1 MPPGA
6 RSGSRTCK
14 IGMGKTDTIMPSG
27 ALSGIRVVEYSLG
40 PSGATCAKTF
50 ADLGADV
57 LKVEPPEGDPARR
70 LGPFPNDRPD
80 AEASGIFLYLNANK
94 RGVTLDLRH
103 PADRTRIHELIGGA
117 DVFVTDVQPKQAAAL
132 GIDSATVG
140 GLFPRLIRTYVTPFG
155 NTGPYRDWKG
165 TDLIAWHMGG
175 MGWESPAAFVTD
187 PEEHTPLRGRG
198 NMGMYLAGWVAAAGA
213 TCALFHRETYG
224 VGQEIDVSA
233 MDAVASHIRGNFAT
247 YSYDITRL
255 PESRNKGFFPW
266 IWKTADGYASQTFFL
281 DHWWETLKDMMGR
294 PEWADD
300 ESFDTLAGRRDGC
313 GEIEVH
319 VAEWTK
325 HKKRGELYRSLQSSS
340 VPCFPVQT
348 IDEIVESEHYGAR
361 GFFVEQ
367 EHPVAGAVKQPGP
380 AVRLFGTP
388 WGLRSPAPTLGQHNS
403 EVAESGFH
411 PPDRDERSS
420 EVTESGFHP
429 HPSPRIEY
437 GAGSLPEGEGL
448 LKAGHVNPTDR
459 DERGSE
465 VAESGFHPHP
475 SPLPEGEGQLKAG
488 HVNPTDRD
496 ERGSLTLGTP
506 RNRPLQGVR
515 IIDFGWILSVPYA
528 GGWLGSLGAEVI
540 RVESNTRLEPGRSG
554 LAGAADGIAGV
565 NRSGIWNCLN
575 HSKLGVTLNIRDPE
589 AQELVKELVAVS
601 DVVMENFSTGVL
613 DRLGLGYEDLRKV
626 RPDLIMLS
634 GSTMGTVGPERD
646 STGFG
651 PNVCSYAGQPSITGY
666 EGGQPQNLGGNWPDY
681 LVGTMMVHSVL
692 SALWHR
698 RKTGEGQRIE
708 IAMAEVVSSMIPEAF
723 MEFTMNGRV
732 AGRIGNHDPHMSP
745 HNVYRCAGDDEW
757 VAIAVQSDD
766 EWGRLCEVMGRLGR
780 SGKAELAHDSRFVTL
795 ESRKLNETALDELI
809 GEWTRERSPMDV
821 AHLLQAEGIAA
832 GPVMDVMAL
841 MVDPHFRERG
851 NVIEMEHTEVGPRE
865 VAGLSVRFGDIPRPA
880 YYTAPLL
887 GQHNDEVFGG
897 LLGHAAS
904 RVSTLRESRAIY

>member
-1 MPPGA
+1 MPP
-6 RSGSRTCK
+6 S
-14 IGMGKTDTIMPSG
+14 
-27 ALSGIRVVEYSLG
+27 ALSGIRVVEYSIG

-57 LKVEPPEGDPARR
+57 LKVEPPEGEPARR

-80 AEASGIFLYLNANK
+80 PEASGIFLYLNANK

-103 PADRTRIHELIGGA
+103 PADRARIHELIGGA

-380 AVRLFGTP
+380 PVRLFGTP

-403 EVAESGFH
+403 EVAESGFR

-420 EVTESGFHP
+420 EVTDSGFHP

-437 GAGSLPEGEGL
+437 GAGSLPEGEGQ

-613 DRLGLGYEDLRKV
+613 DRLGLGYEELRKV

-634 GSTMGTVGPERD
+634 GSTMGTVGPNRD

-757 VAIAVQSDD
+757 VAIAVQSDE

-780 SGKAELAHDSRFVTL
+780 SGKAELADDSRFVY
-795 ESRKLNETALDELI
+795 
-809 GEWTRERSPMDV
+809 
-821 AHLLQAEGIAA
+821 A
-832 GPVMDVMAL
+832 GVQKGQ
-841 MVDPHFRERG
+841 RG
-851 NVIEMEHTEVGPRE
+851 CAR
-865 VAGLSVRFGDIPRPA
+865 
-880 YYTAPLL
+880 
-887 GQHNDEVFGG
+887 
-897 LLGHAAS
+897 
-904 RVSTLRESRAIY
+904 

>member
-1 MPPGA
+1 
-6 RSGSRTCK
+6 
-14 IGMGKTDTIMPSG
+14 MPSG

-57 LKVEPPEGDPARR
+57 LKAEPPEGDPARR

-94 RGVTLDLRH
+94 RGVTLDLRR
-103 PADRTRIHELIGGA
+103 PADRARIHELIGGA
-117 DVFVTDVQPKQAAAL
+117 DIFVTDVQPKQAAAL

-198 NMGMYLAGWVAAAGA
+198 NVGMYLAGWVAAAGA

-300 ESFDTLAGRRDGC
+300 EAFDTLAGRRDGC
-313 GEIEVH
+313 EEIEVH

-348 IDEIVESEHYGAR
+348 IDEIVASEHYGAR

-380 AVRLFGTP
+380 PVRLFGTP

-420 EVTESGFHP
+420 EVTDSGFHP
-429 HPSPRIEY
+429 HSSPRIEY
-437 GAGSLPEGEGL
+437 GAGSLPEGEGQ

-459 DERGSE
+459 DGRGSE

-496 ERGSLTLGTP
+496 GQGSLTPGTP
-506 RNRPLQGVR
+506 RSRPLQGVR

-575 HSKLGVTLNIRDPE
+575 HSKLGITLNIRDLE

-698 RKTGEGQRIE
+698 CKTGEGQRIE

-766 EWGRLCEVMGRLGR
+766 EWGRLCEVMGRPGR
-780 SGKAELAHDSRFVTL
+780 SGKAELADDSRFATL
-795 ESRKLNETALDELI
+795 ESRKINEAALDKLI

-865 VAGLSVRFGDIPRPA
+865 VAGLPIRFGDIPRPA

-887 GQHNDEVFGG
+887 GQHNDEVFGR
-897 LLGHAAS
+897 LLGHGAS